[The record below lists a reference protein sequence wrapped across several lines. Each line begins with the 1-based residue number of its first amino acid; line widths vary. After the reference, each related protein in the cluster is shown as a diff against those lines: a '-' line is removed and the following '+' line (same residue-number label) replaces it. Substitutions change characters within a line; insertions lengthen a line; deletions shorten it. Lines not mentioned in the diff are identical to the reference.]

1 MYEKILY
8 AGWGDMDFNSH
19 MRNTAF
25 LDKSGDVRMMF
36 FAEND
41 FPMTEFMRLRI
52 GPVVLQ
58 DKIDYYKEISLL
70 SQIKV
75 RLLLAGLSEDG
86 SKFILKNEFY
96 GADGKIAADV
106 TSSGGWLDLIERKLI
121 APPEAL
127 FSALS
132 KLSKSSDFTAL
143 KSFKK

>member
-36 FAEND
+36 FAENG

-75 RLLLAGLSEDG
+75 RLLLTGLSGDG
-86 SKFILKNEFY
+86 SKFILRNEFY

-106 TSSGGWLDLIERKLI
+106 TSSGGWLDLLERKLI

-127 FSALS
+127 FSALN
-132 KLSKSSDFTAL
+132 KLSKSSDFKAL
-143 KSFKK
+143 KSFNK